1 MAKTAKHIKKQ
12 ARHKLRS
19 RLRNGLRNDARA
31 TRSTSMR
38 ASTDG
43 KNPSAHG
50 KLSPGRAALYTAGG
64 AAAAAVTCALVAREN
79 LLPPTFVTGLVTAI
93 GGTAVAI
100 AESETYRAVGQ
111 GVMAAAGAQLGLVLL
126 DNHYQ
131 ETTKKPVIATKS
143 DAKKPS
149 NAENLPPGALE
160 AAYERARRR
169 LAMAEAAEQ
178 MAA

>member
-1 MAKTAKHIKKQ
+1 MAKTAKKMKKRP
-12 ARHKLRS
+12 RHTFRNRFRNAPRPTRAASSHATAEGRS
-19 RLRNGLRNDARA
+19 AGSPN
-31 TRSTSMR
+31 
-38 ASTDG
+38 
-43 KNPSAHG
+43 

-79 LLPPTFVTGLVTAI
+79 ILPPTFVTGLVTAI

-131 ETTKKPVIATKS
+131 ETTKAPTVAARS
-143 DAKKPS
+143 DGKKPS
-149 NAENLPPGALE
+149 NAEGLPPGALE

-169 LAMAEAAEQ
+169 LAMAEAAAQ
-178 MAA
+178 MSA